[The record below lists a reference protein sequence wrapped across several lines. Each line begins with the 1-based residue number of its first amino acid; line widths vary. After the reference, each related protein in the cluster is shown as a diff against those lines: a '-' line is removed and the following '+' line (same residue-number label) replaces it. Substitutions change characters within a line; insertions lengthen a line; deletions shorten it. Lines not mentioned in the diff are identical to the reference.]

1 MRRKVVGF
9 LLLALI
15 VCAGI
20 VFVELKSGRTSKVAA
35 AGTANDSLFCAVLGG
50 SAPRAP
56 SADETQP
63 ELGTDDEIDPEEPN
77 GRRRTPEDPNPA
89 LPPAPGPS
97 DETPDQ
103 EVSHVVRSGET
114 LTRIAQDYFGSSD
127 ARLIARIASRNALR
141 EKNAIRPGDK
151 LLIPVERFDVHVAS
165 GTESLA
171 DIAQARFNSI
181 KALAPLVR
189 FNPKLG
195 STPSSRPPKGTRVF
209 IPR

>member
-9 LLLALI
+9 LLLALV

-20 VFVELKSGRTSKVAA
+20 VFVELKSGRANKVAS
-35 AGTANDSLFCAVLGG
+35 AGSVNDSMFCAILGG

-56 SADETQP
+56 AEDESVVDLGVRERPGTDDASDRTRIPDDPKPDPSPTPDPADETPQ
-63 ELGTDDEIDPEEPN
+63 
-77 GRRRTPEDPNPA
+77 R
-89 LPPAPGPS
+89 
-97 DETPDQ
+97 
-103 EVSHVVRSGET
+103 EVTHVVRSGET
-114 LTRIAQDYFGSSD
+114 LTRIAQDYFGSGD

-151 LLIPVERFDVHVAS
+151 LVIPVERFDVHVAT

-195 STPSSRPPKGTRVF
+195 STPSSRPAKGTRVF